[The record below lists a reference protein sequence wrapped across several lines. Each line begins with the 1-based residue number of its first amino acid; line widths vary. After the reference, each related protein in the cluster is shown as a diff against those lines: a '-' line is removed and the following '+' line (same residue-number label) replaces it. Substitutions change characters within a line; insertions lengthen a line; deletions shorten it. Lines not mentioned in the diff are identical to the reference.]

1 MKKTVTILLMLVMA
15 LWAQS
20 QEKLPGWISKPPKPG
35 NSSYTYVVQHAGGR
49 TQMEARNNA
58 LNEVY
63 RTAIMQLGIRVDWE
77 EIEKSLKE
85 GNDWQSIAL
94 KYGIPVKRVCEAT
107 DKREN
112 TQTANP
118 YIVYVLCQVSTDNSQ
133 YPKFD
138 EFRGCNDT
146 KSYSNAISLVESI
159 FIPGLGQMTK
169 HRGGHGTGVLL
180 GELVFVGGGVTS
192 YYFAKQELD
201 KMKDPNVTFADFQA
215 AKKNYKLFRIANIA
229 AFSAAAALYVGNLFQ
244 AYFIK
249 PKYKDNKRLLSF
261 YPSIIPTED
270 DVAAGVGLTFNF

>member
-1 MKKTVTILLMLVMA
+1 MIFFA
-15 LWAQS
+15 LGATA
-20 QEKLPGWISKPPKPG
+20 QEKLPGWVSKPPKPG
-35 NSSYTYVVQHAGGR
+35 NSTYTYVMHHAGGR
-49 TQMEARNNA
+49 TQVEARNNA

-63 RTAIMQLGIRVDWE
+63 RSAIMRLGIKVDWND
-77 EIEKSLKE
+77 IEKILE
-85 GNDWQSIAL
+85 NGGDWTAIAL
-94 KYGIPVKRVCEAT
+94 KYGIPVNRVCEAT

-112 TQTANP
+112 IQTSNP
-118 YIVYVLCQVSTDNSQ
+118 YIVYVLCQVATSNTDNN
-133 YPKFD
+133 YPRFD
-138 EFRGCNDT
+138 DFRGCNDT
-146 KSYSNAISLVESI
+146 KSYSNAISLVESM

-192 YYFAKQELD
+192 WYFAKQELE
-201 KMKDPNVTFADFQA
+201 KMKDPNVTFADFQT
-215 AKKNYKLFRIANIA
+215 AKKNYNICRIANIA

-270 DVAAGVGLTFNF
+270 DMAAGVGLTYNF